1 MLSTV
6 LAVSWQPELR
16 GILVVVVMVLALIG
30 STYLILGTNLGARL
44 GFLVTATALAGWMMC
59 MAVVWAIYGIG
70 LMGPLPS
77 WEPAQPITIV
87 RDAGLLDA
95 AGVLEFSPS
104 VDDQMTPAA
113 AAEKVAE
120 LLKAEGWIALDE
132 SDPRRGQAVAASDA
146 IIQIDAEEFG
156 AGEYATLNVYDRG
169 GERWPKIGESID
181 FVAFRHE
188 PRYALVEIAPLLPQR
203 DEPGRAPA
211 RPVIDENAPHRYVL
225 MIRDLGAHRRPAV
238 LIAIGSALV
247 FFVLARVLHRRETIL
262 RENLALTAP
271 KG

>member
-1 MLSTV
+1 M
-6 LAVSWQPELR
+6 
-16 GILVVVVMVLALIG
+16 
-30 STYLILGTNLGARL
+30 
-44 GFLVTATALAGWMMC
+44 
-59 MAVVWAIYGIG
+59 
-70 LMGPLPS
+70 
-77 WEPAQPITIV
+77 